1 MTDVVLHI
9 YDVTNSGSEKTNST
23 IVQINKIFKDGIG
36 LGGIFHSAVQVFGDD
51 EWSFGFCEQGTG
63 VFSCP
68 SGKNPMYT
76 YRESIVL
83 GKTNFSIFK
92 LNQILRELSRE
103 WPGSSYDLLSKN
115 CNHFCDEFCERLGVP
130 KLPGKH
136 NQSHTFAVAVRSSFA
151 WCVVLACVV
160 QGARVRGAAYLVRV
174 AAAVVVLETGVRRR
188 RRQTCRHRTGARVVP
203 LEFTCFCLC
212 SRSLSPFACENR
224 VRVGSGRPNTTR
236 WVNRFANAGDTAME
250 VAGNTAL
257 RFRQAKTE
265 IVSASKVAY
274 RFLLGV
280 TNNVTNNVKNGPE
293 TPNNSNR
300 GGSPRLQ
307 GSWLKNIITNGA
319 KPSTSSEAENQ
330 NGVMPLPPTRE
341 DDQALLHSSS

>member
-9 YDVTNSGSEKTNST
+9 YDVTNSGSDKTNST

-36 LGGIFHSAVQVFGDD
+36 LGGIFHSAVQVYGDD

-76 YRESIVL
+76 YRESVVL

-92 LNQILRELSRE
+92 VNQILRELSRE
-103 WPGSSYDLLSKN
+103 WPGSSYDLLAKN

-130 KLPGKH
+130 KLPG
-136 NQSHTFAVAVRSSFA
+136 
-151 WCVVLACVV
+151 
-160 QGARVRGAAYLVRV
+160 
-174 AAAVVVLETGVRRR
+174 
-188 RRQTCRHRTGARVVP
+188 
-203 LEFTCFCLC
+203 
-212 SRSLSPFACENR
+212 
-224 VRVGSGRPNTTR
+224 

-274 RFLLGV
+274 RFLVGV
-280 TNNVTNNVKNGPE
+280 TNNVKTGPE
-293 TPNNSNR
+293 SPNNSNR
-300 GGSPRLQ
+300 GGGSPRFQ
-307 GSWLKNIITNGA
+307 ASWLRNIITTGA
-319 KPSTSSEAENQ
+319 KPSTSSESEGQ
-330 NGVMPLPPTRE
+330 NGVVPLQPRQE
-341 DDQALLHSSS
+341 DDDDKALLQSSSSSHDR

>member
-1 MTDVVLHI
+1 MTDVILHI
-9 YDVTNSGSEKTNST
+9 YDVTNSGSEKTNNT

-36 LGGIFHSAVQVFGDD
+36 LGGIFHSAVQVYGED

-76 YRESIVL
+76 YREFIVL

-92 LNQILRELSRE
+92 VNQILRELSRE
-103 WPGSSYDLLSKN
+103 WPGSSYDLLAKN

-130 KLPGKH
+130 KLPG
-136 NQSHTFAVAVRSSFA
+136 
-151 WCVVLACVV
+151 
-160 QGARVRGAAYLVRV
+160 
-174 AAAVVVLETGVRRR
+174 
-188 RRQTCRHRTGARVVP
+188 
-203 LEFTCFCLC
+203 
-212 SRSLSPFACENR
+212 
-224 VRVGSGRPNTTR
+224 

-280 TNNVTNNVKNGPE
+280 TNNVTNNVKIGPE
-293 TPNNSNR
+293 SPNNSNR
-300 GGSPRLQ
+300 GGSPRFQ
-307 GSWLKNIITNGA
+307 ASWLKNMITNGA

-330 NGVMPLPPTRE
+330 NGVVPLQPTRE
-341 DDQALLHSSS
+341 DDKYLLQGSSSHDS

>member
-9 YDVTNSGSEKTNST
+9 YDVTNSGSEKTNNT

-36 LGGIFHSAVQVFGDD
+36 LGGIFHSAVQVFGED

-76 YRESIVL
+76 YREFIVL

-92 LNQILRELSRE
+92 VNQILRELSRE

-115 CNHFCDEFCERLGVP
+115 CNHFCDEFCERLDVP
-130 KLPGKH
+130 KLPG
-136 NQSHTFAVAVRSSFA
+136 
-151 WCVVLACVV
+151 
-160 QGARVRGAAYLVRV
+160 
-174 AAAVVVLETGVRRR
+174 
-188 RRQTCRHRTGARVVP
+188 
-203 LEFTCFCLC
+203 
-212 SRSLSPFACENR
+212 
-224 VRVGSGRPNTTR
+224 

-293 TPNNSNR
+293 SPNNSNR
-300 GGSPRLQ
+300 GGSPRFQ
-307 GSWLKNIITNGA
+307 ASWLKNIIPNGA
-319 KPSTSSEAENQ
+319 KSSTSSEADNQ

-341 DDQALLHSSS
+341 DDKALLHSSSSHDS

>member
-9 YDVTNSGSEKTNST
+9 YDVTNSGSEKTNNT

-83 GKTNFSIFK
+83 GKTNCSIFK
-92 LNQILRELSRE
+92 VNQILRELSRE

-130 KLPGKH
+130 KLPG
-136 NQSHTFAVAVRSSFA
+136 
-151 WCVVLACVV
+151 
-160 QGARVRGAAYLVRV
+160 
-174 AAAVVVLETGVRRR
+174 
-188 RRQTCRHRTGARVVP
+188 
-203 LEFTCFCLC
+203 
-212 SRSLSPFACENR
+212 
-224 VRVGSGRPNTTR
+224 

-293 TPNNSNR
+293 SPDNSNR

-307 GSWLKNIITNGA
+307 ASWLKNIVTNGA

-330 NGVMPLPPTRE
+330 NGVMPLPPTR
-341 DDQALLHSSS
+341 DDKALLHS